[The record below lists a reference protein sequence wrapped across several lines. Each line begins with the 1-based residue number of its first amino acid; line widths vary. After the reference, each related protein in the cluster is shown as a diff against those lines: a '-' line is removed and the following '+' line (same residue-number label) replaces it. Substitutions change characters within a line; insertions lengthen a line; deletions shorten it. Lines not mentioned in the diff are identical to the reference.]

1 MYILRDDFSQ
11 ELFSDA
17 LKSARLEPK
26 PISVALAP
34 EAFNVAGQ
42 FSKKDMFYAQEHLPL
57 LNCVAK
63 QVETKDVRVVA
74 FMGDFSQALLL
85 LSVGNDASSYKLQSV
100 QLSMPEEH
108 TSRFSS

>member
-63 QVETKDVRVVA
+63 QVETKDVKVVA

-85 LSVGNDASSYKLQSV
+85 IRTGASYNLQLVKLTIPS
-100 QLSMPEEH
+100 EY
-108 TSRFSS
+108 TSRFSNC